1 MDSVSQGLSFNRSKR
16 RGRSTVSAVGIGAL
30 CLSLAALSTISST
43 ASGLAASRAPLAAAS
58 SNKKLTSIV
67 VQLALVPPKMVFLG
81 FYAAQ
86 DKGFYAR
93 NGLSVKLV
101 AESTGVQAVR
111 GMVSGHGFFSAGGTD
126 GLATAAAA
134 GAKFKGIWNYASD
147 DLSIIASKDVA
158 TLKDLAGKTIGITDK
173 VGPAYTLP
181 VLALNSVG
189 LPASASKYAIL
200 GGRPALVSALASGQ
214 IQAAAFHVD
223 DGLTV
228 VKKDPSVHVLAAMSK
243 LVPKWWYGT
252 VLVDDTYGKAH
263 PAVVKAFVT
272 SLIEAQRWM
281 LANRSATIALGIK
294 YTGFDPDV
302 VAKSYDILK
311 ANHNWIID
319 KAGMNPTNVNYT
331 LGFFRS
337 SGVIPK
343 SSKISYAS
351 IIDTSYLDAVMK
363 KLGPGKY

>member
-1 MDSVSQGLSFNRSKR
+1 MVR
-16 RGRSTVSAVGIGAL
+16 VGVL
-30 CLSLAALSTISST
+30 CLSLAALSTISNT
-43 ASGLAASRAPLAAAS
+43 ASASTASRAPLAAVS
-58 SNKKLTSIV
+58 HSKKLTPIV

-93 NGLSVKLV
+93 NGLKVKLV

-111 GMVSGHGFFSAGGTD
+111 GMVSGHGFFAAGGTD

-134 GAKFKGIWNYASD
+134 GANFKGIWNYASD

-158 TLKDLAGKTIGITDK
+158 SLKDLAGKTIGITDK

-189 LPASASKYAIL
+189 LPASAANYAIL
-200 GGRPALVSALASGQ
+200 GGRPALVTALASGQ

-228 VKKDPSVHVLAAMSK
+228 VKTDPSLHVLAAMSK

-252 VLVDDTYGKAH
+252 VLVDNAYGKAH
-263 PAVVKAFVT
+263 RKVVQAFIT
-272 SLIEAQRWM
+272 SLIQAQRWM
-281 LANRSATIALGIK
+281 LANRSATIALGVK

-302 VAKSYDILK
+302 VAKSYDTLK
-311 ANHNWIID
+311 ANRNWIID

-331 LGFFRS
+331 LKFFRS

-343 SSKISYAS
+343 SSKISYKS
-351 IIDTSYLDAVMK
+351 IIDTSYLNAVMK
-363 KLGPGKY
+363 KLGPGKH